1 MVLISLLFCFFDN
14 RNIDIL
20 RTGEEEG
27 EAAKFIAAY
36 KSPDYTDRS
45 KADEKKEQAYSILE
59 QIPMYHE
66 VFALMRN
73 KLYMFVTLT
82 VTVIMFSAAGL

>member
-1 MVLISLLFCFFDN
+1 MVLISLMFCFFDN

-20 RTGEEEG
+20 RTGAEEG

-45 KADEKKEQAYSILE
+45 KADEKKEVTEDEREEKLE
-59 QIPMYHE
+59 
-66 VFALMRN
+66 
-73 KLYMFVTLT
+73 KLSVAFLKLKVKFLRIS
-82 VTVIMFSAAGL
+82 VS